1 VGGELDV
8 FVAPFGRRRN
18 RIILGERGSLAG
30 VEWYGEDVTWIS
42 EVDGGRSEAAEPP
55 DAPRIRHGGSEMSE
69 KQVQKAREQA
79 SALVEPGETVRHA
92 LPVTSGPLIGMVL
105 GPLGVAFLQ
114 FRTVALTD
122 QALYVMPQKATGGPK
137 AVDQKMPLGSIDV
150 STDKN
155 RFPLQSTLV
164 VGDQRWNVAKP
175 YKEEAE
181 RLAAAASAG

>member
-1 VGGELDV
+1 
-8 FVAPFGRRRN
+8 
-18 RIILGERGSLAG
+18 
-30 VEWYGEDVTWIS
+30 
-42 EVDGGRSEAAEPP
+42 
-55 DAPRIRHGGSEMSE
+55 MSE
-69 KQVQKAREQA
+69 KKLQKTREQA

-105 GPLGVAFLQ
+105 GPLGVAFLK

-122 QALYVMPQKATGGPK
+122 KALYVMPQKATGGPK
-137 AVDQKMPLGSIDV
+137 AVEEKMPLGSVDV

-164 VGDQRWNVAKP
+164 VGNQRWNVGKP
-175 YKEEAE
+175 FKEEAE